1 MGVFVLVALFRN
13 EVYLSFVPN
22 KKKRKKKRKPKKSDD
37 GLVGALMFLLFDTYS
52 NWFQARLELVE
63 VVSD

>member
-1 MGVFVLVALFRN
+1 MKFTF
-13 EVYLSFVPN
+13 PK